1 MQPQSYQTSQSDATT
16 ANDLHGLSESKV
28 ITEHRCTTEATMRLE
43 HKSAYLDLPELGMR
57 PKTPTT
63 TTSTNNN
70 NTASMDQH
78 DTHTTTTST
87 TSTFKNG
94 ITQTPPPV
102 PPKPCTPV
110 TATPFGVQP
119 PQQLQPQQPL
129 LQSAQPPQV
138 QTQIN
143 TRYESSSSEQKTSS
157 SSFEYFKKIE
167 EEHVTQR
174 PKPLAQRAVE
184 TVVRKP
190 QAQSLAEELRSLNLI
205 PGAPPEFCYTP
216 KPEVQAPKQ
225 PQIQEK
231 IKILEEVQPKETPPQ
246 GGVPVFPP
254 PLTSVQHETTFSK
267 EVKVE
272 YGQPIVRPAAVLATP
287 AQQNPRSP
295 SPKPSAEGVAMSK
308 LWTPIGV
315 SGYSS
320 DVEQKTEK
328 QTIITKLPT
337 PTPTKELNAPFL
349 VQQVAKNIPP
359 PAAAPV
365 TRLVN
370 IELEPGT
377 PPEICFAPK
386 QQQEVRRHSLVES
399 MEQKLEQNLIQ
410 GPSKVPPHSVPTL
423 TPVAPPAKPN
433 GAIYRPPPPVLPTR
447 LAAPK
452 ELYESDYES
461 DRYKYS
467 GSESDEPGQRARQQ
481 QQATTET
488 SFKSSGYAADTEEHS
503 SYRKSESSF
512 YETKS
517 SSSTTGG
524 PQLGPQLAPQP
535 APQPQLQP
543 EPPAQLY
550 FTPQPTQAPQPA
562 AAPQQQQQSSYS
574 HEAKVRSTDLSRIS
588 LYYICV
594 VVVVMCSTR
603 DRFLPLPP
611 CRCPCLTQTHVTQP
625 VDRLIFM
632 RTVFSPSSSFAY
644 SNLTKRVL
652 FLH

>member
-1 MQPQSYQTSQSDATT
+1 MQPQSYQTNQSDATT
-16 ANDLHGLSESKV
+16 SNDLHGLSESKV

-43 HKSAYLDLPELGMR
+43 HKSAYLDLPELNSR

-63 TTSTNNN
+63 TATTTTTTTNNN

-78 DTHTTTTST
+78 DSHHTTTST
-87 TSTFKNG
+87 TFKTG

-110 TATPFGVQP
+110 TATPYGVQQP
-119 PQQLQPQQPL
+119 QLQPQQPL
-129 LQSAQPPQV
+129 QSAAPPQV

-157 SSFEYFKKIE
+157 SSFEYFKKID

-174 PKPLAQRAVE
+174 PKPLAQRPLE

-190 QAQSLAEELRSLNLI
+190 QAQSLAEELRSMNLI

-216 KPEVQAPKQ
+216 KSEVQAPKQ
-225 PQIQEK
+225 AQIQEK
-231 IKILEEVQPKETPPQ
+231 IKILEEVQPKEPPPQ

-254 PLTSVQHETTFSK
+254 PLQSVQHETTMTK

-320 DVEQKTEK
+320 DVEHKTEQ

-349 VQQVAKNIPP
+349 VQQVAKNIS
-359 PAAAPV
+359 PAVAAPV

-503 SYRKSESSF
+503 SYRKSETSF

-517 SSSTTGG
+517 SSSTNTGL
-524 PQLGPQLAPQP
+524 PQPAPQP
-535 APQPQLQP
+535 APQPKLQP

-562 AAPQQQQQSSYS
+562 PPQQTSSYS
-574 HEAKVRSTDLSRIS
+574 HEAKVRSSADLSRIS
-588 LYYICV
+588 PFFICV
-594 VVVVMCSTR
+594 VVVVMCSTWP
-603 DRFLPLPP
+603 FPAL
-611 CRCPCLTQTHVTQP
+611 QTAAA
-625 VDRLIFM
+625 LWL
-632 RTVFSPSSSFAY
+632 SLSNPSSFNSA
-644 SNLTKRVL
+644 N
-652 FLH
+652 